1 MAKTC
6 KFKLFVDNVS
16 DASIKLNNVE
26 RNSIEAEE
34 GTLVKW
40 IVSKE
45 GYQSD
50 MGEITLGSSCT
61 ITVRLAKANARVKN
75 TYTKIYKDED
85 GKYVTEQSELTTTGH
100 CLPSSE
106 GQEGK
111 ILSVTEGG
119 FVDWVE
125 SSAGDLSE
133 LTRKVNANTT
143 AITELGVDVDSLEGQ
158 LEGAVAQIETKAAA
172 SDLEALSGVVETKA
186 SASDLSDLAEDVADD
201 KKNLADNYWNSTE
214 TSNQIESAVEA
225 AEAALSVTI
234 NQKANRATTLA
245 GYNITDAYTKEE
257 IDAKASSFM
266 NYKGQVENTNALP
279 AEAAVGDVYNVKST
293 GANYCWNGESW
304 DKLSEDIDLSGLMS
318 KEEARAELAL
328 KANSAD
334 VESALALK
342 ANKSELPVVPT
353 NVSAFTNDAG
363 YLTEHQSLEGLATK
377 DALDEEIVRAENAEG
392 ALSRELSLKADKNE
406 VDTALA
412 AKLTKSELINQDG
425 SLYNKVI
432 NSSNNSSLL
441 FNESDGGGAQF
452 TNNSKNVISYVGVN
466 EDDDNGVCV
475 QIYSKYLN
483 DNAGAEQVKNKG
495 TRLNVNPKGMYY
507 TKGRTN
513 GAFDVS
519 EELATINDVANEQS
533 RAEQA
538 EAALSGVLELKADKS
553 ELPNVPVNVSEFNN
567 DAGYL
572 TEHQSLDNLATK
584 AELQDEIN
592 RAEAAESLKANQ
604 ADMEVALNAKL
615 NKSEILTG
623 DGYLYNKVNKADGS
637 HSLIFNESDGGGAQF
652 YNNPAN
658 VISYVGVN
666 GDNADG
672 VCVQIYSKYKA
683 EAEGQT
689 ENEGTRLNVNPKGM
703 YYTKGKTNGS
713 FDAGDELATKGELNL
728 KATLEDVNSL
738 SDQLRILN
746 DRLSEMSKTNKET
759 VAPIAGEPVALN
771 DATKDYTI
779 ESDFDKTLD
788 VVAKSVEIKDATITA
803 AEKLPSPKGVAMLI
817 EASEEVAMKNSTVAC
832 DLTGSS
838 NIVEVRNCQYITFRD
853 MVFTGRTYNT
863 IMTGQRSPN
872 QPIKSLTIENC
883 EFREFADHVNIW
895 AANFADNA
903 VVTINNCHFYDSD
916 EQVLALSNET
926 LAKNVTIN
934 ITNCIIDKCETGDEY
949 EGFILCQ
956 DYISKTND
964 EFETN
969 AMFKNMTINLSN
981 VTLRG
986 VRLTKENFKM
996 GTSAAGQCLY
1006 VYGPTLHAY
1015 DEKFFP
1021 TVNVM

>member
-1 MAKTC
+1 MTKTC
-6 KFKLFVDNVS
+6 KFKIFVDNVS

-40 IVSKE
+40 VVSKE

-50 MGEITLGSSCT
+50 MGEITLGSSCNV
-61 ITVRLAKANARVKN
+61 TVRLAKANARVKN

-85 GKYVTEQSELTTTGH
+85 GKYVTEQSELTTTGN

-119 FVDWVE
+119 FVNWVE

-133 LTRKVNANTT
+133 LIRKVNVNTT
-143 AITELGVDVDSLEGQ
+143 AITELDGDIDSLEGQ
-158 LEGAVAQIETKAAA
+158 LEGVVAQVETKAAA
-172 SDLEALSGVVETKA
+172 SELEALSGVVETKA
-186 SASDLSDLAEDVADD
+186 SASDLSDLAEVVAAD

-225 AEAALSVTI
+225 SEAALSVTI
-234 NQKANRATTLA
+234 NQKANKATTLA
-245 GYNITDAYTKEE
+245 GYNITDAYTKDE

-279 AEAAVGDVYNVKST
+279 AEASVGDVYNVKST
-293 GANYCWNGESW
+293 GANYCWNGEAW

-334 VESALALK
+334 VESALSLK

-353 NVSAFTNDAG
+353 NVSAFTNDSG

-377 DALDEEIVRAENAEG
+377 DELNEEIVRAENAEG
-392 ALSRELSLKADKNE
+392 ALSRDLSLKADKEE

-412 AKLTKSELINQDG
+412 AKLTKSELIKQDG

-432 NSSNNSSLL
+432 NSSNNASLL

-483 DNAGAEQVKNKG
+483 DNADAEHVKNKG

-513 GAFDVS
+513 GAFDAS

-538 EAALSGVLELKADKS
+538 EAALSGDIE
-553 ELPNVPVNVSEFNN
+553 
-567 DAGYL
+567 
-572 TEHQSLDNLATK
+572 
-584 AELQDEIN
+584 
-592 RAEAAESLKANQ
+592 LKANQ
-604 ADMEVALNAKL
+604 SDMEVALNSKL
-615 NKSEILTG
+615 NRSEILTG
-623 DGYLYNKVNKADGS
+623 DGYLYNKVNKDNGS
-637 HSLIFNESDGGGAQF
+637 HSLIFNETDGGGSQF
-652 YNNPAN
+652 YNKPEN

-666 GDNADG
+666 EDNSDG
-672 VCVQIYSKYKA
+672 ICVQIYSKYKD
-683 EAEGQT
+683 EAEGQIA
-689 ENEGTRLNVNPKGM
+689 NEGTRLNVNPKGM

-746 DRLSEMSKTNKET
+746 DRLSEISKTNKET

-964 EFETN
+964 AFETN

-1015 DEKFFP
+1015 DERFFP

>member
-1 MAKTC
+1 MTKTC
-6 KFKLFVDNVS
+6 KFKIFVDNVS

-40 IVSKE
+40 VVSKE

-50 MGEITLGSSCT
+50 MGEITLGSSCNV
-61 ITVRLAKANARVKN
+61 TVRLAKANARVKN

-85 GKYVTEQSELTTTGH
+85 GKYVTEQSELTTTGK

-119 FVDWVE
+119 FVNWVE

-133 LTRKVNANTT
+133 LIRKVNVNTT
-143 AITELGVDVDSLEGQ
+143 AITELDGDIDSLEVQ
-158 LEGAVAQIETKAAA
+158 LEGVVAQVETKAAA

-186 SASDLSDLAEDVADD
+186 SASDLSDLAEGVAAD
-201 KKNLADNYWNSTE
+201 KKNLSDNYWNSTE

-225 AEAALSVTI
+225 SEAALSVTI
-234 NQKANRATTLA
+234 NQKANKATTLA
-245 GYNITDAYTKEE
+245 GYNITDAYTKDE

-279 AEAAVGDVYNVKST
+279 DEASVGDVYNVKST

-334 VESALALK
+334 VESALSLK

-353 NVSAFTNDAG
+353 NVSAFTNDSG
-363 YLTEHQSLEGLATK
+363 YLTEHQSLEGLATR
-377 DALDEEIVRAENAEG
+377 DELNEEIVRAENAEG
-392 ALSRELSLKADKNE
+392 ALSRDLSLKADKDE
-406 VDTALA
+406 VDTALS
-412 AKLTKSELINQDG
+412 AKLTKSELIKQDG

-432 NSSNNSSLL
+432 NSSNNASLL

-483 DNAGAEQVKNKG
+483 DNADAEQVKNKG

-513 GAFDVS
+513 GSFDAS

-533 RAEQA
+533 RAEHA
-538 EAALSGVLELKADKS
+538 EAALSGSIE
-553 ELPNVPVNVSEFNN
+553 
-567 DAGYL
+567 
-572 TEHQSLDNLATK
+572 
-584 AELQDEIN
+584 
-592 RAEAAESLKANQ
+592 LKANQ
-604 ADMEVALNAKL
+604 SDMEVALNSKL
-615 NKSEILTG
+615 NRSDILTG
-623 DGYLYNKVNKADGS
+623 DGYLYNKVNKDNGS
-637 HSLIFNESDGGGAQF
+637 HSLIFNETDGGGSQF
-652 YNNPAN
+652 YNKPEN

-666 GDNADG
+666 EDNADG
-672 VCVQIYSKYKA
+672 ICVQIYSKYKD
-683 EAEGQT
+683 EAEGQIA
-689 ENEGTRLNVNPKGM
+689 NEGTRLNVNPKGM

-713 FDAGDELATKGELNL
+713 FDAEDELATKGELNL

-746 DRLSEMSKTNKET
+746 DRLSEISKTNKET

-964 EFETN
+964 AFETN

-1015 DEKFFP
+1015 DERFFP

>member
-1 MAKTC
+1 MTKTC
-6 KFKLFVDNVS
+6 KFKIFVDNVS

-40 IVSKE
+40 VVSKE
-45 GYQSD
+45 GFQSD
-50 MGEITLGSSCT
+50 MGEITLGSSCNV
-61 ITVRLAKANARVKN
+61 TVCLAKANARVKN

-85 GKYVTEQSELTTTGH
+85 GKYVTEQSALTTTGN

-119 FVDWVE
+119 FVDWVA

-133 LTRKVNANTT
+133 LIRKVNVNTT
-143 AITELGVDVDSLEGQ
+143 AITELDGDIDSLEGQ
-158 LEGAVAQIETKAAA
+158 LEGVVAQIETKAAA
-172 SDLEALSGVVETKA
+172 SELEALSGVVETKA
-186 SASDLSDLAEDVADD
+186 SASDLSDLAEVVADD

-214 TSNQIESAVEA
+214 TSNKIESAVEA
-225 AEAALSVTI
+225 SEAALSVTI
-234 NQKANRATTLA
+234 NQKANKATTLS
-245 GYNITDAYTKEE
+245 GYNITDAYTKDE

-279 AEAAVGDVYNVKST
+279 DEASVGDVYNVKST
-293 GANYCWNGESW
+293 GANYCWNGEAW

-334 VESALALK
+334 VESALSLK

-353 NVSAFTNDAG
+353 NVSAFTNDSG

-377 DALDEEIVRAENAEG
+377 DELNEEIVRAENAEG
-392 ALSRELSLKADKNE
+392 ALSRDLSLKADKDE

-412 AKLTKSELINQDG
+412 AKLTKSELIKQDG

-432 NSSNNSSLL
+432 NSSNNASLL

-483 DNAGAEQVKNKG
+483 DNADAEQVKNKG

-507 TKGRTN
+507 TKGRIN
-513 GAFDVS
+513 GAFDAS

-538 EAALSGVLELKADKS
+538 EVALSGAIE
-553 ELPNVPVNVSEFNN
+553 
-567 DAGYL
+567 
-572 TEHQSLDNLATK
+572 
-584 AELQDEIN
+584 
-592 RAEAAESLKANQ
+592 LKANQ
-604 ADMEVALNAKL
+604 SDMEVALNSKL
-615 NKSEILTG
+615 NRSEILTG
-623 DGYLYNKVNKADGS
+623 DGYLYNKVNKDNGS
-637 HSLIFNESDGGGAQF
+637 HSLIFNETDGGGSKF
-652 YNNPAN
+652 YNKPEN

-666 GDNADG
+666 EDNADG
-672 VCVQIYSKYKA
+672 ICVQIYSKYKD
-683 EAEGQT
+683 EAEGQIA
-689 ENEGTRLNVNPKGM
+689 NEGTRLNVNPKGM

-746 DRLSEMSKTNKET
+746 DRLSEISKTNKET

-788 VVAKSVEIKDATITA
+788 VVSKSVEIKDATITA

-956 DYISKTND
+956 DYISKTN
-964 EFETN
+964 EAFETN

-1006 VYGPTLHAY
+1006 VYGPTLHVY
-1015 DEKFFP
+1015 DERFFP

>member
-1 MAKTC
+1 MTKTC
-6 KFKLFVDNVS
+6 KFKIFVDNVS

-40 IVSKE
+40 VVSKE

-50 MGEITLGSSCT
+50 MGEITLGSSCNV
-61 ITVRLAKANARVKN
+61 TVRLAKANARVKN

-85 GKYVTEQSELTTTGH
+85 GRYVTEQSALTTTGN

-119 FVDWVE
+119 FVNWIE

-133 LTRKVNANTT
+133 LIRKVNVNTT
-143 AITELGVDVDSLEGQ
+143 AITELDGDIDSLEVQ
-158 LEGAVAQIETKAAA
+158 LEGVVAQIETKAAA

-186 SASDLSDLAEDVADD
+186 SASDLSDLAEGVAAD

-225 AEAALSVTI
+225 SEAALSVTI
-234 NQKANRATTLA
+234 NQKANKATTLA
-245 GYNITDAYTKEE
+245 GYNITDAYTKDE

-279 AEAAVGDVYNVKST
+279 DEASVGDVYNVKST
-293 GANYCWNGESW
+293 GANYCWNGEAW

-334 VESALALK
+334 VESALSLK

-353 NVSAFTNDAG
+353 NVSAFTNDSG

-377 DALDEEIVRAENAEG
+377 DELNEEIVRAENAEG
-392 ALSRELSLKADKNE
+392 ALSRDLSLKADKDE

-412 AKLTKSELINQDG
+412 AKLTKSELIKQDG

-432 NSSNNSSLL
+432 NSSNNASLL

-466 EDDDNGVCV
+466 EDGDNGVCV

-483 DNAGAEQVKNKG
+483 DNADAEQVKNKG

-513 GAFDVS
+513 GAFDAS

-533 RAEQA
+533 RAEQS
-538 EAALSGVLELKADKS
+538 EAALSGAIE
-553 ELPNVPVNVSEFNN
+553 
-567 DAGYL
+567 
-572 TEHQSLDNLATK
+572 
-584 AELQDEIN
+584 
-592 RAEAAESLKANQ
+592 LKANQ
-604 ADMEVALNAKL
+604 SDMEVALNSKL
-615 NKSEILTG
+615 NRSDILTG
-623 DGYLYNKVNKADGS
+623 DGYLYNKVNKDNGS
-637 HSLIFNESDGGGAQF
+637 HSLIFNETDGGGSQF
-652 YNNPAN
+652 YNKPEN

-666 GDNADG
+666 EDNADG
-672 VCVQIYSKYKA
+672 ICVQIYSKYKD
-683 EAEGQT
+683 EAEGQIA
-689 ENEGTRLNVNPKGM
+689 NEGTRLNVNPKGM

-713 FDAGDELATKGELNL
+713 FDAGDELVTKGELNL

-746 DRLSEMSKTNKET
+746 DRLSEISKTNKET

-803 AEKLPSPKGVAMLI
+803 VEKLPSPKGVAMLI
-817 EASEEVAMKNSTVAC
+817 EASEEVSMKNSTVAC

-853 MVFTGRTYNT
+853 IVFTGRTYNT

-956 DYISKTND
+956 DYISKSQ
-964 EFETN
+964 EAFESN

-986 VRLTKENFKM
+986 VKLTKENFKM

-1015 DEKFFP
+1015 DERFFP